1 MERNDDMGKWGSL
14 LKLRPFMKKYRL
26 ILIAGITGI
35 IVSSVLA
42 TPIPYL
48 IGHLLDK
55 VLMGNKSYHDLY
67 IGIIAALYLL
77 QYAVSLVS
85 KNLFVRINN
94 SVVNEMRYSV
104 MEKVIDLP
112 MSYLSSTE
120 KGYVQSRI
128 SECSSV
134 GSIFSPG
141 IVSMFLSIADALLAI
156 VTMFAINYKIAFAVL
171 VLTPV
176 FFFSTKVSTKGFMK
190 NTQGMMESSAVLNGE
205 CFEII
210 NGIEDIKVLNGKKN
224 HLAKF
229 KTKISEMVKYSV
241 KQSRSMILF
250 VGNISLINNAG
261 TLLILLLSGI
271 LILKGQFTVGLYTS
285 FSLYIAKVFAST
297 QGLATLGTTLK
308 PVCLSIERIYELLDM
323 KDENSGRNKM
333 LDSDIETIEFNRVGF
348 RYKEDLPDVF
358 KEISFQ
364 LEKGDKVRVEGENGS
379 GKTTLIKLL
388 LGLYQPTSGTIT
400 INGID
405 AATVNCDS
413 LRQRIGIVSQN
424 IFLFRGTVLDNI
436 LYGQNAKKRKDVQTL
451 IGQLGLQDYMGRL
464 AKGLDTEIS
473 QDTSGVSGGQAQI
486 IAFIRALLSEKDVIV
501 LDEPISN
508 VDAETRKLI
517 LQILKKRDYGGIL
530 IVISHQSE
538 GMEFLSKVIKV

>member
-1 MERNDDMGKWGSL
+1 MGKWRSL
-14 LKLRPFMKKYRL
+14 LKLKPFMKKYRL
-26 ILIAGITGI
+26 ILIAGIIGI

-67 IGIIAALYLL
+67 LYVGIIAALYLL

-104 MEKVIDLP
+104 MEKVMNLP

-156 VTMFAINYKIAFAVL
+156 ITMFAINYKIAFAVL

-176 FFFSTKVSTKGFMK
+176 FFFSTKISTKGFMK

-210 NGIEDIKVLNGKKN
+210 NGIEDIKVLNGKKK

-241 KQSRSMILF
+241 KQSKSMILF

-271 LILKGQFTVGLYTS
+271 LILKDQFTVGLYTS

-323 KDENSGRNKM
+323 EDENSGRNKI

-358 KEISFQ
+358 KGISFQ

-400 INGID
+400 INSID

-486 IAFIRALLSEKDVIV
+486 IAFIRTLLSEKDVIV

-530 IVISHQSE
+530 IVISHQAE
-538 GMEFLSKVIKV
+538 GMEFLSKVIKI

>member
-1 MERNDDMGKWGSL
+1 MGKWRSL

-26 ILIAGITGI
+26 ILIAGIIGI

-67 IGIIAALYLL
+67 LYVGIIAALYLL

-104 MEKVIDLP
+104 MEKVMDLP

-156 VTMFAINYKIAFAVL
+156 ITMFAINYKIAFAVL

-176 FFFSTKVSTKGFMK
+176 FFFSTKISTKGFMK

-210 NGIEDIKVLNGKKN
+210 NGIEDIKVLNGKKK

-241 KQSRSMILF
+241 KQSKSMILF

-323 KDENSGRNKM
+323 EDENSGRNKI
-333 LDSDIETIEFNRVGF
+333 LDSDIKTIEFNRVGF
-348 RYKEDLPDVF
+348 RYKQDLPDVF

-388 LGLYQPTSGTIT
+388 LGLYQPTFGTIT
-400 INGID
+400 INSID

-486 IAFIRALLSEKDVIV
+486 IAFIRTLLSEKDVIV

-530 IVISHQSE
+530 IVISHQAE
-538 GMEFLSKVIKV
+538 GMEFLSKVIKI

>member
-1 MERNDDMGKWGSL
+1 MGKWRSL

-26 ILIAGITGI
+26 ILIAGIIGI

-67 IGIIAALYLL
+67 LYVGIIAALYLL

-104 MEKVIDLP
+104 MEKVMDLP

-156 VTMFAINYKIAFAVL
+156 ITMFAINYKIAFAVL

-176 FFFSTKVSTKGFMK
+176 FFFSTKISTKGFMK

-210 NGIEDIKVLNGKKN
+210 NGIEDIKVLNGKKK

-241 KQSRSMILF
+241 KQSKSMILF

-323 KDENSGRNKM
+323 EDENSGRNKI
-333 LDSDIETIEFNRVGF
+333 LDSDIKTIEFNRVGF

-358 KEISFQ
+358 KGISFQ

-388 LGLYQPTSGTIT
+388 LGLYQPTFGTIT
-400 INGID
+400 INSID

-486 IAFIRALLSEKDVIV
+486 IAFIRTLLSEKDVIV

-530 IVISHQSE
+530 IVISHQAE
-538 GMEFLSKVIKV
+538 GMEFLSKVIKI

>member
-1 MERNDDMGKWGSL
+1 MGKWGSL

-55 VLMGNKSYHDLY
+55 VLMGNKSYHDLYLY